1 MMDGYVTIA
10 DFGEWSIVEEYGSER
25 TIQESERILRYC
37 NERERRNR
45 KIEYHRCTSWSNF
58 CRSSRNYVYFVASG
72 NYMIQGGAWTMNKE
86 YRKRLFALMDE
97 IDDLAKMGI
106 HLEKEEVTGEVE
118 MLQEPE
124 KAQPKI
130 EVKKSKIEEIPEEP
144 TGPNHDTTRRYSAN
158 FRKFIVNM
166 HKIQGIQIIK
176 NDHFGGYL

>member
-1 MMDGYVTIA
+1 
-10 DFGEWSIVEEYGSER
+10 
-25 TIQESERILRYC
+25 
-37 NERERRNR
+37 
-45 KIEYHRCTSWSNF
+45 
-58 CRSSRNYVYFVASG
+58 
-72 NYMIQGGAWTMNKE
+72 MNKE

-130 EVKKSKIEEIPEEP
+130 EVKKSKIDDIPEEP

-158 FRKFIVNM
+158 FKKCVDYLVKMNTGNAAEKNGKTQGHSEKKVHGMRTNQSTKMAICSWMVKSRRLKRKGAIRW
-166 HKIQGIQIIK
+166 K
-176 NDHFGGYL
+176 NCTKAICLR